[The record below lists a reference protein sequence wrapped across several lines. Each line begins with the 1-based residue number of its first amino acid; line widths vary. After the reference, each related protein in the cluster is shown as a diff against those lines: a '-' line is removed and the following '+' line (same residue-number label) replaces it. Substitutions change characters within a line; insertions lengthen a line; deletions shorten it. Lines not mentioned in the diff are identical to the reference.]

1 MVSTIA
7 MHALMFEISWPL
19 PWEVSVPSFN
29 KTICGSVVFFFQNAE
44 WRKEEKDS
52 QMSCV
57 CVLWTFVRVEKRCAN
72 DDDAD
77 ELSISHVRKE
87 REREKEK
94 GSGETTPN
102 SLHNKKKKS
111 RRRRLSLSS
120 FVDQHAHKKKRRR
133 VEEQKQKTRTDQS
146 PVGHLHERRHVV
158 IIPLSVKLYAICS
171 FRARASRFVR
181 LTVKKFF
188 FLFSLFS
195 RGGGATGRPAPSI
208 HPGCVKTNNS
218 RASRIKKKKRSFARE
233 KISQHTPTRASFL
246 CDFCRDHHHHHQHT
260 QKKRDGIVIDER

>member
-102 SLHNKKKKS
+102 SLHNKKKKKVAVVVS
-111 RRRRLSLSS
+111 LSLS
-120 FVDQHAHKKKRRR
+120 
-133 VEEQKQKTRTDQS
+133 
-146 PVGHLHERRHVV
+146 
-158 IIPLSVKLYAICS
+158 
-171 FRARASRFVR
+171 
-181 LTVKKFF
+181 
-188 FLFSLFS
+188 LFI
-195 RGGGATGRPAPSI
+195 R
-208 HPGCVKTNNS
+208 
-218 RASRIKKKKRSFARE
+218 
-233 KISQHTPTRASFL
+233 
-246 CDFCRDHHHHHQHT
+246 
-260 QKKRDGIVIDER
+260 

>member
-1 MVSTIA
+1 M
-7 MHALMFEISWPL
+7 
-19 PWEVSVPSFN
+19 
-29 KTICGSVVFFFQNAE
+29 
-44 WRKEEKDS
+44 
-52 QMSCV
+52 
-57 CVLWTFVRVEKRCAN
+57 LWTFVRVEKRCAN

-102 SLHNKKKKS
+102 SLHNKKKKKS
-111 RRRRLSLSS
+111 PSSSLSLSP

-171 FRARASRFVR
+171 FRARASRFLR

-218 RASRIKKKKRSFARE
+218 RASRIKKKKRSCAR
-233 KISQHTPTRASFL
+233 KNIPTHTRARVVSA
-246 CDFCRDHHHHHQHT
+246 
-260 QKKRDGIVIDER
+260 